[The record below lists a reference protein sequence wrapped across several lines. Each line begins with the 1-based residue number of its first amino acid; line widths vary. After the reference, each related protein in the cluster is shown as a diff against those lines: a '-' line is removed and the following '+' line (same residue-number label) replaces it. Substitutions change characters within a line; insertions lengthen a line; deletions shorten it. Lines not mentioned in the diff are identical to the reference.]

1 MKRLIDILSE
11 LCRCTSGSALIEMAF
26 VAPIAILLMVGSID
40 FGSALFTQATASKS
54 VHDAARYLGSFS
66 KSTVCN
72 NPKWS
77 FILQKAQ
84 NLAVYGTL
92 TAQPGNELIPGWSP
106 NDVQVTVDCTRS
118 PPAITVTGTVS
129 YKSIIATSF
138 LPIPSIMTLS
148 ATHEEH
154 QVGS

>member
-1 MKRLIDILSE
+1 MKRSIDILSE
-11 LCRCTSGSALIEMAF
+11 LARCRSGSALVEMAF
-26 VAPIAILLMVGSID
+26 IAPVAILLMVGAVD

-54 VHDAARYLGSFS
+54 VHDAARYLGSLS

-92 TAQPGNELIPGWSP
+92 TAQAGNELIPGCSP
-106 NDVQVTVDCTRS
+106 NDEHVTIYCTQS
-118 PPAITVTGTVS
+118 
-129 YKSIIATSF
+129 
-138 LPIPSIMTLS
+138 
-148 ATHEEH
+148 
-154 QVGS
+154 